1 MRRRKGDGMD
11 AKEYLK
17 LAWKVDQQIDDKIE
31 QINILKELS
40 EKTTAVLSDMPGKST
55 RNIHSREEVIARM
68 MDSEE
73 SLNQEVLKLIEI
85 RENVRA
91 AIAGVEN
98 VECRMLLEER
108 YLCYHGWNEI
118 AEDMGYSLDNVYKLH
133 RKALKEINIDPNL
146 LKA

>member
-1 MRRRKGDGMD
+1 MD

-40 EKTTAVLSDMPGKST
+40 QKTTAVLFGMPGKST
-55 RNIHSREEVIARM
+55 RNVHSREEVITRM

-73 SLNQEVLKLIEI
+73 ALNQEVLKLIEI

-146 LKA
+146 LNA

>member
-1 MRRRKGDGMD
+1 MD

>member
-1 MRRRKGDGMD
+1 MD

-118 AEDMGYSLDNVYKLH
+118 AEDMGYSLDNVYRIH
-133 RKALKEINIDPNL
+133 RKALEEIYIDPDL
-146 LKA
+146 LNA

>member
-1 MRRRKGDGMD
+1 MD

-40 EKTTAVLSDMPGKST
+40 QKTTAVLSGMPGKST

-98 VECRMLLEER
+98 VECHMLLEER

-133 RKALKEINIDPNL
+133 RKALKEVYIAPNL
-146 LKA
+146 LNA

>member
-1 MRRRKGDGMD
+1 ME

-40 EKTTAVLSDMPGKST
+40 QKTTAVLSDMPGKST

-133 RKALKEINIDPNL
+133 RKALKEIYIDPNL

>member
-1 MRRRKGDGMD
+1 MD

-40 EKTTAVLSDMPGKST
+40 QKTTAVLSGMPGKST
-55 RNIHSREEVIARM
+55 RNVHSREEVITRM

-73 SLNQEVLKLIEI
+73 ALNQEVLKLIEI

-146 LKA
+146 LNA

>member
-1 MRRRKGDGMD
+1 MD

-40 EKTTAVLSDMPGKST
+40 QKTTAVLSGMPGKST

-118 AEDMGYSLDNVYKLH
+118 AEDMGYSLDNVYRIH
-133 RKALKEINIDPNL
+133 RKALEEIYIDPDL
-146 LKA
+146 LNA

>member
-1 MRRRKGDGMD
+1 ME

-40 EKTTAVLSDMPGKST
+40 QKTTAVLSDMPGKST
-55 RNIHSREEVIARM
+55 RNIHSREEVITRM

-73 SLNQEVLKLIEI
+73 ALNQEVLKLIEI

-146 LKA
+146 PNA

>member
-1 MRRRKGDGMD
+1 MD

-40 EKTTAVLSDMPGKST
+40 QKTTAVLSGMPGKST

-146 LKA
+146 SNA

>member
-1 MRRRKGDGMD
+1 MD

-91 AIAGVEN
+91 AIASVEN

-133 RKALKEINIDPNL
+133 RKALKEVYIAPNL
-146 LKA
+146 LNA

>member
-1 MRRRKGDGMD
+1 MD

-118 AEDMGYSLDNVYKLH
+118 AEDMGYSLDNVYRIH
-133 RKALKEINIDPNL
+133 RKALEEIHIDPNL
-146 LKA
+146 LNA

>member
-1 MRRRKGDGMD
+1 ME

-55 RNIHSREEVIARM
+55 RNIHSREEVITRM

-73 SLNQEVLKLIEI
+73 ALNQEVLKLIEI

-146 LKA
+146 PNA

>member
-1 MRRRKGDGMD
+1 MD

-55 RNIHSREEVIARM
+55 RNIHSREEVITRM

-133 RKALKEINIDPNL
+133 RKALKEICIDPNL

>member
-1 MRRRKGDGMD
+1 MD

-40 EKTTAVLSDMPGKST
+40 QKTTAVLSDMPGKST

-118 AEDMGYSLDNVYKLH
+118 AEDMGYSLDNVYRIH
-133 RKALKEINIDPNL
+133 RKALEEIYIDPDL
-146 LKA
+146 LNA

>member
-1 MRRRKGDGMD
+1 MD

-40 EKTTAVLSDMPGKST
+40 QKTTAVLSGMPGKST

-133 RKALKEINIDPNL
+133 RKALKEVYIAPNL
-146 LKA
+146 LNA

>member
-1 MRRRKGDGMD
+1 MD

-40 EKTTAVLSDMPGKST
+40 QKTTAVLSGMPGKST
-55 RNIHSREEVIARM
+55 RNIHSREEVIACM

-118 AEDMGYSLDNVYKLH
+118 AEDMGYSLDNVYRIH
-133 RKALKEINIDPNL
+133 RKALEEIYIDPDL
-146 LKA
+146 LNA

>member
-1 MRRRKGDGMD
+1 ME

-85 RENVRA
+85 SENVRA

-133 RKALKEINIDPNL
+133 RKALKEIYIDPNL

>member
-1 MRRRKGDGMD
+1 ME

-118 AEDMGYSLDNVYKLH
+118 AEDMGYSLDNVYRIH
-133 RKALKEINIDPNL
+133 RKALEEIYIDPDL
-146 LKA
+146 LNA

>member
-1 MRRRKGDGMD
+1 MD

-55 RNIHSREEVIARM
+55 RNIHSREEVITRM

-73 SLNQEVLKLIEI
+73 ALNQEVLKLIEI

>member
-1 MRRRKGDGMD
+1 MD

-133 RKALKEINIDPNL
+133 RKALKEVYIAPNL
-146 LKA
+146 LNA

>member
-1 MRRRKGDGMD
+1 MD

-40 EKTTAVLSDMPGKST
+40 QKTTAVLSGMPGKST
-55 RNIHSREEVIARM
+55 RNVHSREEVITRM

-73 SLNQEVLKLIEI
+73 ALNQEVLKLIEI

-133 RKALKEINIDPNL
+133 RKALKEVYIAPDL
-146 LKA
+146 LNA

>member
-1 MRRRKGDGMD
+1 MD

-133 RKALKEINIDPNL
+133 RKALKEIYIDPNL

>member
-1 MRRRKGDGMD
+1 MD

-118 AEDMGYSLDNVYKLH
+118 AEDMGYSLDNVYQLH

>member
-1 MRRRKGDGMD
+1 MD

-55 RNIHSREEVIARM
+55 RNIHSREEVITRM

-73 SLNQEVLKLIEI
+73 ALNQEVLKLIEI

-108 YLCYHGWNEI
+108 YLCYLGWNEI
-118 AEDMGYSLDNVYKLH
+118 AENMGYSLDNVYKLH
-133 RKALKEINIDPNL
+133 RKALKEVYIDPNL
-146 LKA
+146 LSV